1 VAAWVLRHDTSR
13 TLRQLAPVFGLNHS
27 DSTRNLIR
35 RVDRALVRSPEL
47 RRDIDSIRQALL
59 KTENRT

>member
-1 VAAWVLRHDTSR
+1 
-13 TLRQLAPVFGLNHS
+13 
-27 DSTRNLIR
+27 LIR